1 MTRPFTL
8 IQLSDPHLGA
18 TWAPG
23 DARDR
28 LAETVEWIRVNGPK
42 PDALLVSGDLA
53 DHATDEEYGQ
63 VRELLERL
71 AAPIHVLP
79 GNHDDRTALRR
90 HFGLPG
96 RGDEPIHYAVALGD
110 LRLIALDSTRPAE
123 DGGELDSTQ
132 LAWLD
137 KTLAAD
143 QITPTLVAMHH
154 PPLTTGVPGWDKI
167 LLPRADR
174 LALGRLVRQHP
185 QVRRIVAGHLHR
197 TLAGALDG
205 QSVLVVP
212 STYVQ
217 AQLALGADTIPLTN
231 EPPGFAVHALLEGEL
246 VSYVQTLPPDP
257 PSGPQPSS

>member
-18 TWAPG
+18 TWAPAN
-23 DARDR
+23 ARDR
-28 LAETVEWIRVNGPK
+28 LAETVEWIRTHGPE

-53 DHATDEEYGQ
+53 DHAADEEYRQ
-63 VRELLERL
+63 VRGLLEPL

-79 GNHDDRTALRR
+79 GNHDDRAALRC
-90 HFGLPG
+90 HFDLPG
-96 RGDEPIHYAVALGD
+96 AGGEPIHYSLALGD
-110 LRLIALDSTRPAE
+110 LRLIVLDSTRPAE
-123 DGGELDSTQ
+123 DGGELGNTQ

-137 KTLAAD
+137 RTLAAD
-143 QITPTLVAMHH
+143 RTTPTLVAMHH

-174 LALGRLVRQHP
+174 LALGRLVHQHP

-197 TLAGALDG
+197 TLTGALDSR
-205 QSVLVVP
+205 SVLVVP

-217 AQLALGADTIPLTN
+217 AQLALGADTIPLTK

-246 VSYVQTLPPDP
+246 VSYVQALPPDP
-257 PSGPQPSS
+257 ASGSQSSL